1 MPPSIFLLFSVSKK
15 VVFLLRIFTLKGLKG
30 LTLLP
35 NFCSQQMHPL
45 FKKPYTYGNCNTNLL
60 AQTPMF
66 SSMALHL

>member
-1 MPPSIFLLFSVSKK
+1 MFRLQKGC
-15 VVFLLRIFTLKGLKG
+15 FLLRIFTLKGLKS

-35 NFCSQQMHPL
+35 NLCLQQMHPL
-45 FKKPYTYGNCNTNLL
+45 SKKPYTYGNCNTNLL